1 MNYNYIPSILN
12 DNFFKT
18 HWPNTQRNYLGTEQR
33 SLYREWR
40 NSGSFPKESR
50 DLSFLQSFEAGS
62 WPHQPSSH
70 STGAP
75 FSRG

>member
-1 MNYNYIPSILN
+1 MTTSSRLIGRTPEE
-12 DNFFKT
+12 T
-18 HWPNTQRNYLGTEQR
+18 TWEPNSVICIEVRLG
-33 SLYREWR
+33 LGKWR
-40 NSGSFPKESR
+40 NSGSFPEESR

-62 WPHQPSSH
+62 WPHQPSSE